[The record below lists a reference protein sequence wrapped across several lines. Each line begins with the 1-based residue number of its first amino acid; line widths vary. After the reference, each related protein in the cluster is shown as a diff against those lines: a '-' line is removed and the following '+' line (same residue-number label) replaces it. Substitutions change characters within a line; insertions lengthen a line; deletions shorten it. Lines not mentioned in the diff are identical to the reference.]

1 MKKRIISIFV
11 ALLTLLLTFSVAAKT
26 VKLGDVSGDGKI
38 TASDARKILRIAAT
52 LDACDEET
60 KLIADVD
67 KNGKIVA
74 ADARKVLRVAAQIDA
89 EFGDITIGE
98 AETETTTEPVA
109 EITRTELKD
118 CIGMTVTNF
127 MKQYGTMTKDGT
139 DDGSTMY
146 HNDQVTIVSD
156 PKMID
161 DLKIN
166 SITVTGEN
174 YTLNG
179 IYAGMDT
186 EEAIKILLS
195 ANWKEK
201 SVAANLIVY
210 SKSSDLIKLSIR
222 NGKIRQ
228 VELCLSVSIATN
240 VPTETTT
247 QETTTQEITTVP
259 EETTQPDNNY
269 IPVDALPTQVQ
280 AFLNAKFGFKGTI
293 YKTGSEPNNVTL
305 YTNGADVAID
315 LAMELSEG
323 QPVNVRVLIKQNGNK
338 APQMFMINTDKKTYA
353 NFNPAIAG
361 GSIDDFKFDVSVGDI
376 SSAKITS
383 ENQIIENKEYALF
396 DIATP
401 NGKTRITTLDGN
413 IVRIETF
420 GVNGGEYL
428 SKIEINEFYQDIPED
443 IFSTSQY
450 TKKLS
455 FLTLFM

>member
-11 ALLTLLLTFSVAAKT
+11 ALITLLLTFSAAAKT

-52 LDACDEET
+52 LDDCDDET

-74 ADARKVLRVAAQIDA
+74 ADARKVLRVAAQIDP

-98 AETETTTEPVA
+98 AETTTEPAA

-139 DDGSTMY
+139 DDGSAMY

-186 EEAIKILLS
+186 EDAIKTLLS

-210 SKSSDLIKLSIR
+210 SKSSDLMKLSIR

-240 VPTETTT
+240 VPTTEITT
-247 QETTTQEITTVP
+247 QETTTQEITTLP
-259 EETTQPDNNY
+259 EETTQPDNDY
-269 IPVDALPTQVQ
+269 IPFDKLPGQVQ
-280 AFLNAKFGFKGTI
+280 SFLSAKFGFKGTI
-293 YKTGSEPNNVTL
+293 YKTGSEPNKVTM
-305 YTNGADVAID
+305 YTDGTDVCID
-315 LAMELSEG
+315 LAMELSAG
-323 QPVNVRVLIKQNGNK
+323 NPVNVRVLIIQNGK
-338 APQMFMINTDKKTYA
+338 KDPQMYMINTDKKTYA
-353 NFNPAIAG
+353 SFNPALVG
-361 GSIDDFKFDVSVGDI
+361 GSVGDFQI
-376 SSAKITS
+376 NTNVGDLSAAKITS
-383 ENQIIENKEYALF
+383 EAVSKNGTEY
-396 DIATP
+396 IVYKISTP
-401 NGKTRITTLDGN
+401 SGSTLIYTINDEIKLVETLDLK
-413 IVRIETF
+413 
-420 GVNGGEYL
+420 GVCN
-428 SKIEINEFYQDIPED
+428 SSIEIEEFYTVMPDK
-443 IFSTSQY
+443 IFSYSQY
-450 TKKLS
+450 QWVLS
-455 FLTLFM
+455 FLLLFT